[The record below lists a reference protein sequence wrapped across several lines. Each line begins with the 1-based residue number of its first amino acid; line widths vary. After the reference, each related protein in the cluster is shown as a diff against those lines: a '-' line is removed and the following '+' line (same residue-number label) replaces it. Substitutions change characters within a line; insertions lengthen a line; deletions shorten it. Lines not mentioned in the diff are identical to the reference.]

1 MDTALYYTFS
11 TIAQTLAGVLAI
23 LGAFFL
29 FHLIRINAQLGQHL
43 QELKTRYDEK
53 GTLLD
58 LQELWVRGDAS
69 ALITYFT
76 ADRLG
81 ILNNEFGNLRL
92 DRARALF
99 DHKSIL
105 LTEIER
111 VTAVTIATMIAS
123 FVVLA
128 ITPWIGRIPG
138 RLGAAVFFATCGVG
152 ISSAGYCLTRY
163 GRLARQIVGARV

>member
-11 TIAQTLAGVLAI
+11 TIAQTLAGALAI
-23 LGAFFL
+23 LGAFL
-29 FHLIRINAQLGQHL
+29 LSHLLRINAQLGQHL
-43 QELKTRYDEK
+43 QELKSRYDEK
-53 GTLLD
+53 DTLPD
-58 LQELWVRGDAS
+58 LQELWVRGDAA

-81 ILNNEFGNLRL
+81 ILSNEFGDLRL

-99 DHKSIL
+99 AHKSVL
-105 LTEIER
+105 LTECKR
-111 VTAVTIATMIAS
+111 VTAATVATMIAS

-138 RLGAAVFFATCGVG
+138 LLGAMVFFATCGLG
-152 ISSAGYCLTRY
+152 ISSAGYCLIRY
-163 GRLARQIVGARV
+163 GRLARQIASATV